1 MNKQVWTK
9 PTVSKVSVKASTK
22 GFPGGGFDS
31 SFTSRFS

>member
-22 GFPGGGFDS
+22 GNPGGGFDAS
-31 SFTSRFS
+31 LASQFS